1 MSKHKILVVDDEPGI
16 RETIAELLTFYD
28 YEVEVASDGKEALV
42 KIQQFRP
49 ELVICDWMMPGISGI
64 EVLQETRGCLKMG
77 NVPFIFLSAKT
88 ERENVRLAMSLGAD
102 DYITK
107 PFTSAELVDAV
118 ASKLKR
124 FADFKEAL
132 KEMRQSLPRHF
143 TKYGFL
149 EFNSPVNAIIG
160 GLDFLL
166 EHDVLINHEER
177 RDVLSNLHLAATRL
191 KRTHTNLM
199 LYAKIMRGDPYY
211 SNNYSCSISEA
222 AEMAMKRIHLFDPEI
237 KVHHQ
242 IEDVRVGLRVEAV
255 ETLLYELIDNALK
268 FGDHDRPPSVMG
280 SKLSDESIYRITIQD
295 FGKGLTS
302 EEISQIGP
310 MVQFNR
316 AKDEQQGWGLGLF
329 LVKSICEAK
338 GLGFGIESS
347 PKGTCVTVD
356 FPIS

>member
-1 MSKHKILVVDDEPGI
+1 MSKHKVLVVDDEPGI
-16 RETIAELLTFYD
+16 RETIAELLTLYD
-28 YEVEVASDGKEALV
+28 YEVEVAADGKEALV

-64 EVLQETRGCLKMG
+64 EVLQETRGYLKMG

-88 ERENVRLAMSLGAD
+88 EREDVRLAMSLGAD

-124 FADFKEAL
+124 FAEFKEAL
-132 KEMRQSLPRHF
+132 KEMRHSLPWHF
-143 TKYGFL
+143 SKYGFL
-149 EFNSPVNAIIG
+149 EFNTPVNAMIG

-177 RDVLSNLHLAATRL
+177 RDLLTHLHLAATKL
-191 KRTHTNLM
+191 KRTHSNLM
-199 LYAKIMRGDPYY
+199 LYAKIMRGEPFF

-222 AEMAMKRIHLFDPEI
+222 AEMAMKRIHLFDPKME
-237 KVHHQ
+237 VHRQ
-242 IEDVRVGLRVEAV
+242 IDDERVAVRVEAV
-255 ETLLYELIDNALK
+255 EIIFYELIDNALK
-268 FGDHDRPPSVMG
+268 FGDFDRPPIFMG
-280 SKLSDESIYRITIQD
+280 RKLSNEPIYRVTVQD

-316 AKDEQQGWGLGLF
+316 VKNEQQGWGLGLF
-329 LVKSICEAK
+329 LVKSICEAN

-347 PKGTCVTVD
+347 AEGTRVMVD